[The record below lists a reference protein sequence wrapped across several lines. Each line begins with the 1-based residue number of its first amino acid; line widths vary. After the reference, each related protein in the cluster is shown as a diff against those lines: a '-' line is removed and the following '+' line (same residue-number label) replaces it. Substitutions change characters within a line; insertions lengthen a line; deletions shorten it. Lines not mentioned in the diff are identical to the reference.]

1 MSAIEKLLEKV
12 IQEKDF
18 QMLMK
23 KKERDNLK
31 ENIPKVPKSQGI
43 FIATFLI

>member
-18 QMLMK
+18 QILMK
-23 KKERDNLK
+23 KKERSNLK
-31 ENIPKVPKSQGI
+31 ENLPKSQGI
-43 FIATFLI
+43 FIATFPI

>member
-18 QMLMK
+18 QILMK
-23 KKERDNLK
+23 KKERCNLK
-31 ENIPKVPKSQGI
+31 ENLAKSQGI
-43 FIATFLI
+43 FIATFPI